1 MFRLVVLALALADRA
16 TFAERLSL
24 AERVKETPIAKVNRL
39 LTEMKEQLD
48 SDSKEDADLFEKMA
62 CWCTTN
68 EKEKTVAV
76 ATAEKSIVT
85 LTGAIE
91 SLTAKSAEL
100 KASIAKIQK
109 AVDKSNAAL
118 DKATSIREKE
128 NGEFTAS
135 EKELLASTASVDT
148 AIEEL
153 GKHNSFLQVSH
164 LTDPKLKNVMMR
176 HQHALAPK
184 SRRVLLSLLQQ
195 PVAAESYNS
204 RSGEIFGIMKE
215 MKETF
220 ETSLTTERGEE
231 GSALSDFNGLAA
243 AKNKEISAGK
253 EQMMDKT
260 AELAETD
267 EELAHSKHELEKTRD
282 SLSADQ
288 KFLIDLTDRCAN
300 ADKEYQE
307 RMKMRNEEIAAV
319 ADAIAILADDS
330 SRDLF
335 ERSLGNDSLLQV
347 KKDSKAAQLKL
358 SRALKKAAEASTGSR
373 KISLLALATTAKIED
388 FSKIMGAIDKMVGD
402 LHKEQEDEVAHQRFC
417 NAELAENA
425 KAQEEAKEKIEDL
438 TAEIDEKSA
447 TVETLAS
454 EIAVL
459 QEQVSEMNKQLKRA
473 SEDRELANKEFQLT
487 VADQRATQEV
497 LDRVITRLGKVYTAP
512 EEEGANATEPV
523 ELLQTRHRQPKMME
537 YGKNSAGGGVMSLI
551 QEIKAEAVTLEKEG
565 VLAEQNAQNDYT
577 AFVAE
582 TAKSIGAANRSIGAK
597 ADAKAE
603 LEQAIVAASADKAAT
618 VQALMEL
625 GKYETELHSSCDYV
639 LKNFDLRQ
647 EARAEEMDALNSAK
661 AILSGA
667 GTF

>member
-1 MFRLVVLALALADRA
+1 MFRLVIFALASA
-16 TFAERLSL
+16 SL
-24 AERVKETPIAKVNRL
+24 VAETPVAKVNRL

-48 SDSKEDADLFEKMA
+48 SDAKADADLFEKME

-68 EKEKTVAV
+68 EKEKTAAV
-76 ATAEKSIVT
+76 ATAEKSITT

-100 KASIAKIQK
+100 KATIARVQK
-109 AVDKSNAAL
+109 SVDKSKAAL

-128 NGEFTAS
+128 NAEFTAS
-135 EKELLASTASVDT
+135 EKELLESTASVDT
-148 AIEEL
+148 AIQEL
-153 GKHNSFLQVSH
+153 GKHNSFLQVSK
-164 LTDPKLKNVMMR
+164 LSDPKLKEAVMR
-176 HQHALAPK
+176 HQHLLAPK
-184 SRRVLLSLLQQ
+184 RRRVLLSLLQQ

-220 ETSLTTERGEE
+220 ETSLATERGEE
-231 GSALSDFNGLAA
+231 GSALGDFNGLAA
-243 AKNKEISAGK
+243 AKNKEIAAGK

-267 EELAHSKHELEKTRD
+267 EELAHSKHELEKTQD

-288 KFLIDLTDRCAN
+288 KFLIDLTGRCEN

-307 RMKMRNEEIAAV
+307 RMKMRNTEIAAV
-319 ADAIAILADDS
+319 ADAIAIVQDDS

-335 ERSLGNDSLLQV
+335 ERSLGTFIQV
-347 KKDSKAAQLKL
+347 SKVPQGAQRKLSQALKAAAK
-358 SRALKKAAEASTGSR
+358 SATGVR
-373 KISLLALATTAKIED
+373 KISLLALASTAKIED
-388 FSKIMGAIDKMVGD
+388 FSKITASIEQMVVD
-402 LHKEQEDEVAHQRFC
+402 LKKEQDDEVAHQRFC
-417 NAELAENA
+417 TEELSENA
-425 KAQEEAKEKIEDL
+425 AQQASTKEKIEDL
-438 TAEIDEKSA
+438 TAEIEEKNA

-473 SEDRELANKEFQLT
+473 SEDRALANKEFQLT

-497 LDRVITRLGKVYTAP
+497 LERVLTRLGKVYAAP
-512 EEEGANATEPV
+512 EKKDGEAPAEAAAEEAPAFVQVVKHKQPDFGAYT
-523 ELLQTRHRQPKMME
+523 
-537 YGKNSAGGGVMSLI
+537 KNESGGGVMSLI
-551 QEIKAEAVTLEKEG
+551 QEIMHEAVTLEKEG
-565 VLAEQNAQNDYT
+565 ILAEQNAQNDYE

-582 TAKSIGAANRSIGAK
+582 TAKSIGAANRSISAKASAK
-597 ADAKAE
+597 AD
-603 LEQAIVAASADKAAT
+603 LEQAIVAASEDKAANIKK
-618 VQALMEL
+618 LMDL

-661 AILSGA
+661 AILAGA

>member
-1 MFRLVVLALALADRA
+1 MFRLVIFALASA
-16 TFAERLSL
+16 SL
-24 AERVKETPIAKVNRL
+24 VAETPVAKVNRL

-48 SDSKEDADLFEKMA
+48 SDAKADADLFEKME

-68 EKEKTVAV
+68 EKDKTAAV
-76 ATAEKSIVT
+76 ATAEKSITT

-100 KASIAKIQK
+100 KATIARVQK
-109 AVDKSNAAL
+109 AVDKSMAAL

-128 NGEFTAS
+128 NAEFTAS
-135 EKELLASTASVDT
+135 EKELLESTASVDT

-153 GKHNSFLQVSH
+153 GKHNSFLQVSK
-164 LTDPKLKNVMMR
+164 LNDPKLKEAVMR
-176 HQHALAPK
+176 HQHLFAPK
-184 SRRVLLSLLQQ
+184 RRRVLLSLLQQ

-220 ETSLTTERGEE
+220 ETSLASERGEE
-231 GSALSDFNGLAA
+231 GAALSDYNGLAA
-243 AKNKEISAGK
+243 AKSKEIAAGK

-288 KFLIDLTDRCAN
+288 KFLIDLTGRCEN

-307 RMKMRNEEIAAV
+307 RMKMRNTEISAV
-319 ADAIAILADDS
+319 ADAIAILQDDS

-335 ERSLGNDSLLQV
+335 ERSLGTFIQLAKV
-347 KKDSKAAQLKL
+347 PRVAQRKI
-358 SRALKKAAEASTGSR
+358 SQALKEAARSATGAR
-373 KISLLALATTAKIED
+373 KISLLALASSAKIED
-388 FSKIMGAIDKMVGD
+388 FSKITASIEEMVVD
-402 LHKEQEDEVAHQRFC
+402 LKKEQDDEVAHQRFC
-417 NAELAENA
+417 TEELSENA
-425 KAQEEAKEKIEDL
+425 AQQASTKDKIEDL
-438 TAEIDEKSA
+438 TAEIDEKNA
-447 TVETLAS
+447 NVQTLAS

-459 QEQVSEMNKQLKRA
+459 QEQVSEMEKQLKRA
-473 SEDRELANKEFQLT
+473 SEDRGLANKEFQLT

-497 LDRVITRLGKVYTAP
+497 LERVLNRLGKVYSAP
-512 EEEGANATEPV
+512 EKKNATEAEAPAEEAPAFV
-523 ELLQTRHRQPKMME
+523 QVVKHKQPEFGAYSKSE
-537 YGKNSAGGGVMSLI
+537 SGGGVLSLI
-551 QEIKAEAVTLEKEG
+551 QEIMHEAVTLEKEG
-565 VLAEQNAQNDYT
+565 ILAEQNAQNDYE

-582 TAKSIGAANRSIGAK
+582 TAKSIGAANRSISAKASAK
-597 ADAKAE
+597 AD
-603 LEQAIVAASADKAAT
+603 LEQAIVAASEDKAANIKK
-618 VQALMEL
+618 LMDL

-661 AILSGA
+661 AILAGA